1 VLPDATAGK
10 VALLAMGFSYDS
22 RFPVESWV
30 RRFRMDFGSNAQVGF
45 FEIPMIGGVA
55 QVGKWFIDSGMRKAK
70 PKEDHEHVLTVYGS
84 TRPWKGRVGY
94 MAPNAAYLMLLDKEG
109 NIRWMHSAGIL
120 EAAEEPSYQA
130 LSAMVNSLIAK

>member
-1 VLPDATAGK
+1 VS
-10 VALLAMGFSYDS
+10 LLAMGFSYDS

-30 RRFRMDFGSNAQVGF
+30 RRFRMDFGSNPQVGF

-55 QVGKWFIDSGMRKAK
+55 EVGKWFIDSGMRKGRR
-70 PKEDHEHVLTVYGS
+70 KEDHEHVFTVYGS

-94 MAPNAAYLMLLDKEG
+94 KAPNAAYLVLLDKEG

-120 EAAEEPSYQA
+120 EAVEEPAYQA
-130 LSAMVNSLIAK
+130 LSTMVNSLIAK